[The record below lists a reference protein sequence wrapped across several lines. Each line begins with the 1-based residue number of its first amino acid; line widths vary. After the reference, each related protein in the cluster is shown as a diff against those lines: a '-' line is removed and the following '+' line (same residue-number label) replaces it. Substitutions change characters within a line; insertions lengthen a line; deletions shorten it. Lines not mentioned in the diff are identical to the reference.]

1 MNVLCINNH
10 EQIGGGAER
19 VYQGTA
25 QLLMAAGHRVTTLSC
40 GTAAFDPRTQG
51 VLLPPNS
58 YIDKRSPW
66 KSLRNLARY
75 VYWPRGAEA
84 IRDLVVRF
92 KPDVAHLHIFYGQLS
107 SSILPALRQL
117 GVPTVMT
124 VHDYRLLCPVSTL
137 YTPTLGICERCAGGQ
152 QRHAVVHRCNRGST
166 MASALSVLEATV
178 RDLRFDYVEHID
190 HFLMVSRFCRE
201 KHLQHR
207 PVMAS
212 RSSVLQNFVT
222 PAREIAAPD
231 PQDRFALF
239 AGRFAPEKGLD
250 LLCDAFADLA
260 AGSGRLELAGDG
272 PLDNALRSRFSGYQS
287 IRFLGRLGS
296 DELGSKMRRAWLSV
310 APSEWYEN
318 NPMSVLESMAQG
330 TPVLGAAIGGIP
342 ELIEDGVSGW
352 LFKSSDRA
360 SLRDRL
366 QAALRIDRDR
376 RAAMGRAAWQHVR
389 DHNTPEA
396 HLQRLV
402 EVYRQVISRSG

>member
-1 MNVLCINNH
+1 MRVLCINNH

-40 GTAAFDPRTQG
+40 GHTAFDPRTQG
-51 VLLPPNS
+51 VLLPPNP
-58 YIDKRSPW
+58 YIDRRSPW

-75 VYWPRGAEA
+75 VYWPRAAEA
-84 IRDLVVRF
+84 ISDLVVRF

-107 SSILPALRQL
+107 SSILPALRKL

-166 MASALSVLEATV
+166 VASALSALEATV
-178 RDLRFDYVEHID
+178 RDARFDYVEHID
-190 HFLMVSRFCRE
+190 HFLMVSRFCRD

-207 PVMAS
+207 PAIAS
-212 RSSVLQNFVT
+212 CSSVLQNFVT
-222 PAREIAAPD
+222 PAREISTPD
-231 PQDRFALF
+231 RQDRYVLF

-250 LLCDAFADLA
+250 LLCEAFAELP
-260 AGSGRLELAGDG
+260 AGSGRLELAGGG
-272 PLDNALRSRFSGYQS
+272 PLYEQFRRRFGSHPS
-287 IRFLGRLGS
+287 IRLLGRLGS
-296 DELGSKMRRAWLSV
+296 DELGAKMRGAWLSV

-342 ELIEDGVSGW
+342 ELIKDGASGW
-352 LFKSSDRA
+352 LFKPSDRA

-366 QAALRIDRDR
+366 QEALRIDPEQ
-376 RAAMGRAAWQHVR
+376 RAAMGHAAWQHVR
-389 DHNTPEA
+389 NHNTPEA

-402 EVYRQVISRSG
+402 EVYRQVMSGAR